1 MNRSCLIVLFLL
13 CCAVKPAGAMTNDF
27 FASGINEYH
36 DGNFPAAAK
45 AFENSVNE
53 QPSVGA
59 LVDLGITQWRRG
71 HAGAAILAW
80 EKADW
85 IAPFDTRARANL
97 EFARQITQVGEPELK
112 WFEVPSTWLPP
123 NAWVWLAGTSLWLTV
138 GLVTLPAF
146 FRRKKA
152 GWHQTLAALGTGLFL
167 FCMTANIG
175 VISRTQIGFVLKK
188 DAPLLLTPTHDA
200 ELLATLSDGEPVRRL
215 RQRGEYWLVRT
226 MAGTGWIERNQVGLV
241 NPD

>member
-1 MNRSCLIVLFLL
+1 VNRSCLILL
-13 CCAVKPAGAMTNDF
+13 ACWFCAANPAFAATNDF
-27 FASGINEYH
+27 FASGVNEYH
-36 DGNFPAAAK
+36 NGNFPAATR
-45 AFENSVNE
+45 AFENSVKQ

-59 LVDLGITQWRRG
+59 LVDLGITEWRRG

-80 EKADW
+80 EKAQW
-85 IAPFDTRARANL
+85 IAPFDSRVRMNL
-97 EFARQITQVGEPELK
+97 GFARQITQVSEPELK

-123 NAWVWLAGTSLWLTV
+123 NAWVWLAGISLWLAV
-138 GLVTLPAF
+138 GAATLPAL

-152 GWHQTLAALGTGLFL
+152 GWQQTLAALGTGMFL

-200 ELLATLSDGEPVRRL
+200 EMVATLSDGEPVRRL
-215 RQRGEYWLVRT
+215 RQSGEYWLVRT
-226 MAGTGWIERNQVGLV
+226 MVGTGWIERKQVGLV
-241 NPD
+241 SPD